1 MNCEGCLNVCGA
13 KNRNHDLQRPTDQTM
28 HYPYY
33 LNKSQLSSLPVA
45 ELLESVENV
54 EGWDCKFDPTIFL
67 VPGFRS

>member
-1 MNCEGCLNVCGA
+1 MFVGQKIEITTC
-13 KNRNHDLQRPTDQTM
+13 KDQPIKPCII
-28 HYPYY
+28 YPNYF
-33 LNKSQLSSLPVA
+33 NKRQLSSLPVA